1 MLTLLALCGG
11 VVLAT
16 GIGAVACCV
25 LGARAEQA
33 RLRSA
38 DGIAAEQRAQDAAR
52 ATAAAWEAA
61 IRDGHQEDWA

>member
-16 GIGAVACCV
+16 GIGAVVCCI
-25 LGARAEQA
+25 LSSRMSRAEQ
-33 RLRSA
+33 
-38 DGIAAEQRAQDAAR
+38 DDPDAEQRAQDAAR

-61 IRDGHQEDWA
+61 IIDGHKGDW